1 MSRNKIYEK
10 DTLYNVLR
18 YYVDYCTKSSYTR
31 TEVRGYENIPKDGAV
46 IIAPNHCN
54 TLMDAL
60 VILRAFKDESVFGA
74 RADIFRKPLIAKIM
88 FFLRILPM
96 VRQRDGL
103 RNVLKNIET
112 NDMIVETLE
121 NGVRFCI
128 YPEGRHRAKHSLLP
142 ISKGISRIAMSAHQ
156 KFGAEKPVYIVP
168 TGIEYGDYFRYRST
182 SLVTFGCPIN
192 ASEIINECKD
202 SHESVIHE
210 NIRKALSE
218 NIAQNIT
225 YLPDDEEYENRWA
238 LLKILIQ
245 AQGDRS
251 RKDLTERL
259 KDNRNIAAM
268 IERLL
273 NENHEEMSEVLK
285 DAGKFEYKRK
295 KAGVSIFSFRRNLL
309 SSTLIKTIIALV
321 LFPLWVFFAVISSPM
336 WLTYELLKVK
346 DKAFRNTKGMIIK
359 LIGLPVVMIIWG
371 VLFFVTM
378 PWYLALPLTL
388 LAIPAYSIYFDGKN
402 FARVLIS
409 DYRLLFKKGLR
420 KRFHKVMDKAMDLI

>member
-346 DKAFRNTKGMIIK
+346 DKAFRNTKGMFIK

>member
-128 YPEGRHRAKHSLLP
+128 YPEGRHRAKHTLLP